1 MSAAR
6 HVAVLGGGIT
16 GLVAANA
23 LLTGAAAAS
32 LPLQVSLIEPERR
45 LGGKIRTVALADTM
59 IDVGAE
65 SLMTAHS
72 GAALELVTRLGLERE
87 LIPSGSGPTLVLA
100 RGVPRPLP
108 AGVLSGAPGA
118 VGPLLRSRVL
128 SPVGAARAAF
138 DLVAPPTRID
148 RDCTVADL
156 VTRRLGREVLER
168 LVDPL
173 LGTIHAA
180 DCELLSAAATAPQ
193 MLAALRSST
202 SLIRGLRAA
211 RAAAFAAGADSQR
224 APFITLHGG
233 LGRLVDCLAERLA
246 TRASVRLG
254 ARAVTLGRS
263 PAGGYLLRLADGQ
276 SVAVDGALIAA
287 PAPAAAT
294 ILSELCPPAASLL
307 GRVRYASAVVVTLRC
322 RTRPGAPQPPFTG
335 LLVPRCE
342 RRLLGALTVLSAKWP
357 HLVCNGEL
365 WLRASIARH
374 ATERAFELS
383 DDELV
388 RALSAELR
396 QLIGPLICGGP
407 LEVVDRHVM
416 RWRACL
422 PVYQPG
428 HLERLD
434 ALEREIRRLPAVELA
449 GAAYRG
455 VGVPRCIEQA
465 LGAARRLL
473 AAFGGPPADSPAAGP
488 APERNR
494 HDNEQDGGL
503 RCRTRSII

>member
-1 MSAAR
+1 MVVCPAGFTADHLEILYDLDIECAA
-6 HVAVLGGGIT
+6 VA
-16 GLVAANA
+16 
-23 LLTGAAAAS
+23 
-32 LPLQVSLIEPERR
+32 
-45 LGGKIRTVALADTM
+45 
-59 IDVGAE
+59 
-65 SLMTAHS
+65 H
-72 GAALELVTRLGLERE
+72 RLGLLWRRTES
-87 LIPSGSGPTLVLA
+87 LN
-100 RGVPRPLP
+100 
-108 AGVLSGAPGA
+108 
-118 VGPLLRSRVL
+118 
-128 SPVGAARAAF
+128 
-138 DLVAPPTRID
+138 
-148 RDCTVADL
+148 AD
-156 VTRRLGREVLER
+156 
-168 LVDPL
+168 P
-173 LGTIHAA
+173 
-180 DCELLSAAATAPQ
+180 
-193 MLAALRSST
+193 
-202 SLIRGLRAA
+202 
-211 RAAAFAAGADSQR
+211 
-224 APFITLHGG
+224 
-233 LGRLVDCLAERLA
+233 
-246 TRASVRLG
+246 
-254 ARAVTLGRS
+254 
-263 PAGGYLLRLADGQ
+263 
-276 SVAVDGALIAA
+276 
-287 PAPAAAT
+287 
-294 ILSELCPPAASLL
+294 
-307 GRVRYASAVVVTLRC
+307 
-322 RTRPGAPQPPFTG
+322 G
-335 LLVPRCE
+335 LL
-342 RRLLGALTVLSAKWP
+342 
-357 HLVCNGEL
+357 GEL

-455 VGVPRCIEQA
+455 VGVPRCIQQA